1 MIIVD
6 ASVAVKW
13 VVSESGSAEAAALLD
28 KVRLGAP
35 TLWLSEASNA
45 LWAKVM
51 RRQLTP
57 EEARRQAADLAEA
70 PVVPIALPGL
80 LPIAMRW
87 ALELEHP
94 IYDCFYLSA
103 AMQKDTHVVTADR
116 RFFERATGHPAL
128 AERVKLLNG

>member
-13 VVSESGSAEAAALLD
+13 VVSESGSGEAAALLD
-28 KVRLGAP
+28 RGRLGAP

-51 RRQLTP
+51 RRQLTAD
-57 EEARRQAADLAEA
+57 EARRQAADFAEA

-80 LPIAMRW
+80 LPVAMRL
-87 ALELEHP
+87 ALELKHP
-94 IYDCFYLSA
+94 IHDCFYLSA
-103 AMQKDTHVVTADR
+103 AMQKDTYVITADR
-116 RFFERATGHPAL
+116 RLFEKATGEPAL
-128 AERVKLLNG
+128 IDRVKLLDG

>member
-1 MIIVD
+1 MIIID

-13 VVSESGSAEAAALLD
+13 MVSETGSPEAAALLEQG
-28 KVRLGAP
+28 RLGAP

-57 EEARRQAADLAEA
+57 DEARRQAGDLAEA
-70 PVVPIALPGL
+70 PVVAIALPGL
-80 LPIAMRW
+80 LPTAMTL

-103 AMQKDTHVVTADR
+103 AIQRDTHVVTADR
-116 RFFERATGHPAL
+116 RFFDKASGHPAL
-128 AERVKLLNG
+128 VDRVRILNG

>member
-1 MIIVD
+1 VIIVD

-13 VVSESGSAEAAALLD
+13 VVSEAGSAEAMALLD
-28 KVRLGAP
+28 HGRLAAP
-35 TLWLSEASNA
+35 AHWLSEASNA

-57 EEARRQAADLAEA
+57 DEARGQAADLAEA
-70 PVVPIALPGL
+70 PIAPIALPGL
-80 LPIAMRW
+80 LPAAMSV

-94 IYDCFYLSA
+94 IYDCFYVAA

-116 RFFERATGHPAL
+116 RFFAKVAAHPTL
-128 AERVKLLNG
+128 AQRVRLLGG

>member
-13 VVSESGSAEAAALLD
+13 VVSETGSVAAAALLD
-28 KVRLGAP
+28 HGRLGAP
-35 TLWLSEASNA
+35 ALWLGEASNA

-57 EEARRQAADLAEA
+57 DEARGQVADLAEA
-70 PVVPIALPGL
+70 PVVTIGLPGL
-80 LPIAMRW
+80 LPIAMKL

-103 AMQKDTHVVTADR
+103 AIQRDTHVVTADR
-116 RFFERATGHPAL
+116 RLFEKASSQPAL
-128 AERVKLLNG
+128 ANRVRLLNG

>member
-13 VVSESGSAEAAALLD
+13 VVSESGSVEAAALLD
-28 KVRLGAP
+28 QGRLAAP
-35 TLWLSEASNA
+35 ALWLGEASNA

-57 EEARRQAADLAEA
+57 DEARRQAADLAEA
-70 PVVPIALPGL
+70 PVVSIALPGL
-80 LPIAMRW
+80 LPVAMKL

-94 IYDCFYLSA
+94 IYDGFYLSA

-116 RFFERATGHPAL
+116 RLFEKAANRPAL
-128 AERVKLLNG
+128 ADRVKLLYG

>member
-13 VVSESGSAEAAALLD
+13 VVSETGSAAAVALLQ
-28 KVRLGAP
+28 RPLGAP
-35 TLWLSEASNA
+35 ALWLSEASNA

-57 EEARRQAADLAEA
+57 AEARGQAADLADA
-70 PVVPIALPGL
+70 PVTALALPGL
-80 LPIAMRW
+80 LPAAMSI
-87 ALELEHP
+87 ALELKHP

-103 AMQKDTHVVTADR
+103 ALQKDTYVITADR
-116 RFFERATGHPAL
+116 RLYEMAASRPAL
-128 AERVKLLNG
+128 AGRIELLAG

>member
-13 VVSESGSAEAAALLD
+13 VVSETGSDEAAALLD
-28 KVRLGAP
+28 QGRLGAP
-35 TLWLSEASNA
+35 GLWLSEASNA

-57 EEARRQAADLAEA
+57 DEAGRQAADLAEA
-70 PVVPIALPGL
+70 PVVTIALAGL
-80 LPIAMRW
+80 LPIAMKL

-103 AMQKDTHVVTADR
+103 AIQRDTHVVTADR
-116 RFFERATGHPAL
+116 RFFDKASGQPAL
-128 AERVKLLNG
+128 ADRVRILNG

>member
-13 VVSESGSAEAAALLD
+13 VVSEVGSAEAAALL
-28 KVRLGAP
+28 RQPLGAP
-35 TLWLSEASNA
+35 ALWLSEASNA

-57 EEARRQAADLAEA
+57 EEARGQAADLAEA
-70 PVVPIALPGL
+70 PLASIALPGL
-80 LPIAMRW
+80 LPAAMRM

-103 AMQKDTHVVTADR
+103 AVQKDTHVVTADQ
-116 RFFERATGHPAL
+116 RFFTKVAAHPAL
-128 AERVKLLNG
+128 AERVKMLGA

>member
-13 VVSESGSAEAAALLD
+13 VVSEPGSAEAAALL
-28 KVRLGAP
+28 KQPLGAP
-35 TLWLSEASNA
+35 ALWLSEASNA

-51 RRQLTP
+51 RRQLSP
-57 EEARRQAADLAEA
+57 DEARGQAADLAEA
-70 PVVPIALPGL
+70 PVTVIALPGL
-80 LPIAMRW
+80 LPAAMRI

-103 AMQKDTHVVTADR
+103 ATQKDTHVITADR
-116 RFFERATGHPAL
+116 RFFEKAASHPTL
-128 AERVKLLNG
+128 ADRVRLLGR

>member
-1 MIIVD
+1 
-6 ASVAVKW
+6 VKW
-13 VVSESGSAEAAALLD
+13 VVSESGSVEAAALLD
-28 KVRLGAP
+28 QGRLAAP
-35 TLWLSEASNA
+35 ALWLSEASNA

-57 EEARRQAADLAEA
+57 DEARRQAADLAEA
-70 PVVPIALPGL
+70 PVVSIALPGL
-80 LPIAMRW
+80 LPVAMKL

-116 RFFERATGHPAL
+116 RLFEKAANQPAL
-128 AERVKLLNG
+128 ADRVKLLYG

>member
-28 KVRLGAP
+28 KNRLGAP
-35 TLWLSEASNA
+35 TSWLSEACNV

-80 LPIAMRW
+80 LPIAMRL
-87 ALELEHP
+87 ALKLQHP
-94 IYDCFYLSA
+94 VYDCFYLSA
-103 AMQKDTHVVTADR
+103 AMQRDTHVVTADR
-116 RFFERATGHPAL
+116 RLFEKATGQPDL
-128 AERVKLLNG
+128 VERVKLLDG

>member
-13 VVSESGSAEAAALLD
+13 VVSESGSVEAAALLD
-28 KVRLGAP
+28 QGRLAAP
-35 TLWLSEASNA
+35 ALWLSEASNA

-57 EEARRQAADLAEA
+57 DEARRQAADLAEA
-70 PVVPIALPGL
+70 PVVSIALPGL
-80 LPIAMRW
+80 LPVAMKL

-94 IYDCFYLSA
+94 IYDCFYPSA

-116 RFFERATGHPAL
+116 RLFEKAANRPAL
-128 AERVKLLNG
+128 ADRVKLLYG

>member
-13 VVSESGSAEAAALLD
+13 VVSEAGSVEAAALLGRG
-28 KVRLGAP
+28 RLGAP

-57 EEARRQAADLAEA
+57 DEARGQAADLAEA
-70 PVVPIALPGL
+70 PVAPIALPGL
-80 LPIAMRW
+80 LPAAMAM

-103 AMQKDTHVVTADR
+103 AVQKDTHVITADR
-116 RFFERATGHPAL
+116 RFFEKL
-128 AERVKLLNG
+128 AAHRTLANRVKLLGG

>member
-13 VVSESGSAEAAALLD
+13 VVSESGSTEAAALLD
-28 KVRLGAP
+28 QGRLGAP

-51 RRQLTP
+51 RHQLTP
-57 EEARRQAADLAEA
+57 EEARGQAAELADA

-80 LPIAMRW
+80 LPLAMRL

-103 AMQKDTHVVTADR
+103 AIQRDIHVVTADR
-116 RFFERATGHPAL
+116 RFFEKATGQPAL
-128 AERVKLLNG
+128 ADRVKLLNG

>member
-13 VVSESGSAEAAALLD
+13 LVSETGSEQAAALLD
-28 KVRLGAP
+28 HGRLGAP

-57 EEARRQAADLAEA
+57 DEARRQAGDLAEA
-70 PVVPIALPGL
+70 PVVAIALPGL
-80 LPIAMRW
+80 LPTAMKL

-103 AMQKDTHVVTADR
+103 AIQRDTHVVTADR
-116 RFFERATGHPAL
+116 RFFEKASSQSDL
-128 AERVKLLNG
+128 AQRVRLLNG

>member
-13 VVSESGSAEAAALLD
+13 VVSEIGSSEAAALLD
-28 KVRLGAP
+28 QGRLGAP

-57 EEARRQAADLAEA
+57 DEARKQAADLAEA

-80 LPIAMRW
+80 VPIAMKI

-103 AMQKDTHVVTADR
+103 AIQRDTHVVTADR
-116 RFFERATGHPAL
+116 RFFEKASGQPAL
-128 AERVKLLNG
+128 TERIKLLNG

>member
-13 VVSESGSAEAAALLD
+13 VVSEAGSGPRRRAARVDPVAR
-28 KVRLGAP
+28 VAAGR
-35 TLWLSEASNA
+35 
-45 LWAKVM
+45 M
-51 RRQLTP
+51 R
-57 EEARRQAADLAEA
+57 
-70 PVVPIALPGL
+70 
-80 LPIAMRW
+80 M

-116 RFFERATGHPAL
+116 RFVAKVAAHPTL
-128 AERVKLLNG
+128 ADRVKLLGA